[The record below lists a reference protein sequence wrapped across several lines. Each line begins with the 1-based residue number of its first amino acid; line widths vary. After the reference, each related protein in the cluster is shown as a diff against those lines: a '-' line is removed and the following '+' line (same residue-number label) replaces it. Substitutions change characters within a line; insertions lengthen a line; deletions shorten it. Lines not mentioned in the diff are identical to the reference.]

1 MTNYRNDT
9 IVIDTPSLDN
19 DPLITF
25 AEPDALALSIRA
37 SALVFVDPVSKQ
49 LLEYTERIAP
59 SEATVL
65 IIGETGTGKELMA
78 RHVHAL
84 SKRHA
89 GPFVAV
95 NCGAFSESLV
105 ESELFGHERGAFTG
119 AVSSREGWF
128 EAANG
133 GTLFLDEI
141 GDLPLSLQVKLLRVL
156 QEREVV
162 RIGSR
167 QSIPIDVRLIAATN
181 IDLATSVQAGHFR
194 EDLYYRLN
202 VAQLSLS
209 PLRERPGDIIPL
221 VRHFM
226 RRYGKRLGMV
236 APRLTPGAE
245 KKLINYPWPGNIREL
260 ENAIHHAL
268 LISQTGE
275 IQASDLQKM
284 QCQLSQNVT
293 TSSNGHGVNGF
304 SSLENVL
311 NNLFENPTDQLFEKI
326 EETIVKTAY
335 DFCEHNQVQTARML
349 GISRNILR
357 HRLQLYGLL
366 NV

>member
-1 MTNYRNDT
+1 MAKFRSDT
-9 IVIDTPSLDN
+9 IIIDT

-25 AEPDALALSIRA
+25 TEPDSHALSIRA
-37 SALVFVDPVSKQ
+37 TALVFVDPVSKT
-49 LLEYTERIAP
+49 LLEYTQRIAP

-65 IIGETGTGKELMA
+65 IIGETGTGKELIA
-78 RHVHAL
+78 RHVHSL
-84 SKRHA
+84 SHRREE
-89 GPFVAV
+89 PFIAV

-119 AVSSREGWF
+119 AVSARPGWF

-167 QSIPIDVRLIAATN
+167 QSIPINVRLIAATN
-181 IDLATSVQAGHFR
+181 IDLAAAVRVGRFR

-202 VAQLSLS
+202 VAQLNLQ
-209 PLRERPGDIIPL
+209 PLRARPGDILPL
-221 VRHFM
+221 VRHFL
-226 RRYGKRLGMV
+226 RRYGKRL
-236 APRLTPGAE
+236 ALAE
-245 KKLINYPWPGNIREL
+245 IGITHSAEQKLLNYPWPGNIREL

-268 LISQTGE
+268 LISKTGE
-275 IQASDLQKM
+275 IEASDLQLH
-284 QCQLSQNVT
+284 CQYTLEPS
-293 TSSNGHGVNGF
+293 VNPDNSDRGLA
-304 SSLENVL
+304 SLQNVL
-311 NNLFENPTDQLFEKI
+311 NHLFENPNDQLFETI
-326 EETIVKTAY
+326 EETVIHTAY
-335 DFCEHNQVQTARML
+335 AYCENNQVQTARLL

-357 HRLQLYGLL
+357 HRLQRYGLL
-366 NV
+366 AS